1 MRLKDKIALVT
12 GAGGDIGAATA
23 KRFAEEGA
31 TVILSDIKP
40 EGSENVLQEIVAK
53 GGKKGSII
61 LADVTKE
68 EDIVNLFKQIKENYK
83 RLDILANIAGGDFEN
98 NVAFEDITYER
109 MSYNIDVNLKST
121 ILCCR
126 EAAKIMMEQQYGRIV
141 NMSSLTYRGSSMQ
154 FTYAASKGGIYT
166 ATRSAAMALGMYNI
180 TVNALAPALIEVGI
194 IKNTLGPEMWEALRD
209 DCASRYPMGRVGQPI
224 DAANLALFLASDE
237 ASFITGQVIELSGG
251 ARL

>member
-40 EGSENVLQEIVAK
+40 EGSEKVLQEIVAN

-68 EDIVNLFKQIKENYK
+68 EDIVNLFNQIKKDYK

-98 NVAFEDITYER
+98 NVAFEDITYEK

-126 EAAKIMMEQQYGRIV
+126 EAAKMMMGQQYGRIV

-209 DCASRYPMGRVGQPI
+209 DCASRYPMGRVGQPL

>member
-40 EGSENVLQEIVAK
+40 EGSEKVLQEIVAN

-68 EDIVNLFKQIKENYK
+68 EDIVNMFNQIKRDYK
-83 RLDILANIAGGDFEN
+83 RLDVLANIAGGDFEN

-209 DCASRYPMGRVGQPI
+209 DCASRYPMGRVGQPL

>member
-31 TVILSDIKP
+31 MVILSDIKP
-40 EGSENVLQEIVAK
+40 EGSEKVLQEIVAK
-53 GGKKGSII
+53 GGRKGSII
-61 LADVTKE
+61 LADVTRE
-68 EDIVNLFKQIKENYK
+68 EDIVSLFNQIKENYK

-98 NVAFEDITYER
+98 NVAFEDITYEK

-126 EAAKIMMEQQYGRIV
+126 EAVKIMMEQQYGRIV
-141 NMSSLTYRGSSMQ
+141 NMSSLTYRGSPMQ

-194 IKNTLGPEMWEALRD
+194 IKNTIGPEMWEALRD
-209 DCASRYPMGRVGQPI
+209 DCASRYPLGRVGQPI
-224 DAANLALFLASDE
+224 DVANLALFLASDE

>member
-12 GAGGDIGAATA
+12 GAGGDIGSATA

-31 TVILSDIKP
+31 TVILCDINV
-40 EGSENVLQEIVAK
+40 EGCEKVLQEIVQK
-53 GGKKGSII
+53 GCTKGSII
-61 LADVTKE
+61 RADVTKE
-68 EDIVNLFKQIKENYK
+68 EDIIAMFSQIKKEYQ
-83 RLDILANIAGGDFEN
+83 RLDIAANIAGGDFEN
-98 NVAFEDITYER
+98 NVALEEIGYEK

-126 EAAKIMMEQQYGRIV
+126 EAAKMMMEQQYGRIV

-154 FTYAASKGGIYT
+154 FTYAAAKGGVFT
-166 ATRSAAMALGMYNI
+166 FTRSAAMALGMYNI
-180 TVNALAPALIEVGI
+180 TVNALAPALIDVGI
-194 IKNTLGPEMWEALRD
+194 IRNTLGPEMWEALRD

-224 DAANLALFLASDE
+224 DVANLALFLASDE

>member
-31 TVILSDIKP
+31 TVILSDITP
-40 EGSENVLQEIVAK
+40 EGSERVLQEIVAK

-61 LADVTKE
+61 LADVIKE
-68 EDIVNLFKQIKENYK
+68 EDIVNLFNQIKRDYK

-98 NVAFEDITYER
+98 NVAFEDITYEK

-126 EAAKIMMEQQYGRIV
+126 EAAKMMMEQQYGRIV

-209 DCASRYPMGRVGQPI
+209 DCASRYPMGRVGQPL

>member
-31 TVILSDIKP
+31 TVILGDIKADGC
-40 EGSENVLQEIVAK
+40 EKVLQEIVEK
-53 GGKKGSII
+53 GGKRGSII

-68 EDIVNLFKQIKENYK
+68 EDIVAMFSRIKQDYG
-83 RLDILANIAGGDFEN
+83 RLDILAAIAGGDFEN
-98 NVAFEDITYER
+98 NVALEEIGWEK

-126 EAAKIMMEQQYGRIV
+126 ESAKIMMEQQYGRIV

-154 FTYAASKGGIYT
+154 FTYAAAKGGIFT
-166 ATRSAAMALGMYNI
+166 FTRSAAMALGMYNI

-209 DCASRYPMGRVGQPI
+209 DCASRYPMGRVGQPV
-224 DAANLALFLASDE
+224 DVANLALFLASDE

>member
-40 EGSENVLQEIVAK
+40 EGSEKVLQEIVAK

-61 LADVTKE
+61 LADVIKE
-68 EDIVNLFKQIKENYK
+68 EDIVNLFNQIKRDYK

-98 NVAFEDITYER
+98 NVAFEDITYEK

-126 EAAKIMMEQQYGRIV
+126 EAAKMMMEQQYGRIV

-194 IKNTLGPEMWEALRD
+194 IKNTLGAEMWEALRD
-209 DCASRYPMGRVGQPI
+209 DCASRYPLGRVGQPI

>member
-12 GAGGDIGAATA
+12 GAGGDIGSATA

-31 TVILSDIKP
+31 TVILSDIKADGC
-40 EGSENVLQEIVAK
+40 EKVLQEIVGK

-68 EDIVNLFKQIKENYK
+68 DDIVNMFNRIKQDYG
-83 RLDILANIAGGDFEN
+83 RLDILAAIAGGDFEN
-98 NVAFEDITYER
+98 NVAFEDITSEK

-126 EAAKIMMEQQYGRIV
+126 EAAKIMMEQHYGKIV

-154 FTYAASKGGIYT
+154 FTYAASKGGIFT
-166 ATRSAAMALGMYNI
+166 FTRSAAMALGMYNI

-209 DCASRYPMGRVGQPI
+209 DCASRYPLGRVGQPI
-224 DAANLALFLASDE
+224 DVANLCLFLASDE
-237 ASFITGQVIELSGG
+237 SSFITGQVIELSGG

>member
-1 MRLKDKIALVT
+1 MASDTIEKVIAINRITKVT
-12 GAGGDIGAATA
+12 
-23 KRFAEEGA
+23 
-31 TVILSDIKP
+31 
-40 EGSENVLQEIVAK
+40 K

-61 LADVTKE
+61 LADVMKE
-68 EDIVNLFKQIKENYK
+68 QDIVNLFSQIKKDYK
-83 RLDILANIAGGDFEN
+83 RLDIAANIAGGDFEN

-126 EAAKIMMEQQYGRIV
+126 EEAKIMMEQQYGRIV

>member
-40 EGSENVLQEIVAK
+40 EGSEKVLQEIVAK

-209 DCASRYPMGRVGQPI
+209 DCASRYPMGRVGQPV
-224 DAANLALFLASDE
+224 DVANLALFLASDE